1 MCLAYAMP
9 VEQLSE
15 ALAAAAEQVLD
26 TMFFVTVIA
35 QTESAPEEALTVC
48 ACLEFRGEPSGSFGI
63 NVQESA
69 ARVIA
74 SNFLG
79 EEPETV
85 SPEQV
90 SEVVRELAN
99 MFCGAVLTQIHGD
112 NLFELTSP
120 ELQDP
125 ERALA
130 AAAQGTSRTFD
141 LGEGLLQAYLQV
153 N

>member
-1 MCLAYAMP
+1 MAYAIP
-9 VEQLSE
+9 VEERSE
-15 ALAAAAEQVLD
+15 AMAAAVEQVLD
-26 TMFFVTVIA
+26 TMFFMTVVSHS
-35 QTESAPEEALTVC
+35 ESAPETVLPVC

-63 NVQESA
+63 NLSESA

-79 EEPETV
+79 EEPETI
-85 SPEQV
+85 SFAQI
-90 SEVVRELAN
+90 SEVICELSN
-99 MFCGAVLTQIHGD
+99 MICGAVLTRVHGA

-130 AAAQGTSRTFD
+130 AAAAATSRTFD
-141 LGEGLLQAYLQV
+141 LGDGLIQTYLRV